1 MKKILTFAVALLASF
16 SLWAAYPTA
25 TTTYALEDL
34 TFTEATLTYEITGLS
49 GDAQKL
55 NKVLYIEVEVPCGLA
70 QGNLY
75 LRGTSSNTG
84 RFATIWGN
92 NGTERDESRKVA
104 MKNGNSDSI
113 PFTADDIAEVNGKY
127 YIRFSSADNAGG
139 YFDYKISGFSYVLA
153 EECSSKTVVSTVE
166 SLTAVAIN
174 DYPIAAADFTTLATE
189 HTLILED
196 SVYVTA
202 PVVKFT
208 KHTVITYDDESTKE
222 KDEVI
227 EKTSQQAQA
236 SMWGAMV
243 DIAGVAYSVY
253 TVKAASYTVT
263 YKAGNQ
269 VLGTEVVAANGNP
282 KEYAQYES
290 LPLSTFEGWYK
301 DAELTQAVASM
312 AAEVISADV
321 TYYAKLSKAYA
332 SSLNIEQ
339 LVLDE
344 GKGAKIDSIL
354 IARGYAFENINEL
367 DSLNDEKPA
376 RNEPYL
382 GLKLKTAGAFVACN
396 IKAGDSIVVKFGN
409 VGDDLK
415 IGVNGDYRTLAK
427 AEAVLL
433 GYKATADSY
442 MEIITTTKSTVVLKQ
457 IMINEDIA
465 PVVLPGEGGGE
476 ETKDTDATIKSLTIN
491 GVAVEAV
498 EGVYAY
504 EVPADANLAQVEVV
518 YELNSAK
525 ATADPASGFKVDVP
539 AAGEAANTQLI
550 TVTAESG
557 DKKEYT
563 VSVTRASSEAIDNTD
578 ATIKAVKVIHNGQLV
593 IIRDSKEF
601 NVLGAQTK

>member
-25 TTTYALEDL
+25 TTTYALQDL

-153 EECSSKTVVSTVE
+153 EECSSKTIVSTVE
-166 SLTAVAIN
+166 
-174 DYPIAAADFTTLATE
+174 
-189 HTLILED
+189 TLINAKVNGEALDPNFLSELID
-196 SVYVTA
+196 TKSVEVLNAYTTA
-202 PVVKFT
+202 PTVTFT
-208 KHTVITYDDESTKE
+208 KHVVITYDDESTKQS
-222 KDEVI
+222 DVDVEV
-227 EKTSQQAQA
+227 
-236 SMWGAMV
+236 
-243 DIAGVAYSVY
+243 VAEALGSNQWTANITLNDADTYSI
-253 TVKAASYTVT
+253 TMQRAASYTVT

-282 KEYAQYES
+282 KEYVQYES

-367 DSLNDEKPA
+367 DSLNDEKTA

-415 IGVNGDYRTLAK
+415 IGVNGDYQTLPK

-476 ETKDTDATIKSLTIN
+476 ETKDTDATIKSLSIN

-504 EVPADANLAQVEVV
+504 EVPADENLAQVEVV

-578 ATIKAVKVIHNGQLV
+578 ATTKTVKVIRNGQLV
-593 IIRDSKEF
+593 IIRGSKEF